1 MLLALGVNLPAH
13 LVIIK
18 STTQM
23 VAGSNGQ
30 EYSSAQILQMIG
42 RAGRPQF
49 DKTATAIIMTQSSL
63 KVKSNSSRKE
73 EITF

>member
-1 MLLALGVNLPAH
+1 
-13 LVIIK
+13 
-18 STTQM
+18 M